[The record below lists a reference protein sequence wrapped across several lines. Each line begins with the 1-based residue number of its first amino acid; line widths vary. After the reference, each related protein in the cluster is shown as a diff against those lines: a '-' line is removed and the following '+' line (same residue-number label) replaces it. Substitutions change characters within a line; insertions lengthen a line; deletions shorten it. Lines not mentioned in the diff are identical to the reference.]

1 LSLSHNYKLIT
12 KHLNSHAYICVSM
25 NATIMTNKKGF
36 TTTLLHSDRLKKPEH
51 GALHKPIH
59 TSVTFGYDDVQ
70 DLVNVF
76 QNKASGF
83 AYSRQGNP
91 TVNALEHKVTQME
104 NGFATVC
111 FATGMAAISSTIIAL
126 IKNGDHII
134 SSSYLFGNTRSIF
147 QSFIDMGLDITFTD
161 ATSAENIKAGLK
173 HNTKM
178 VFVETIANP
187 ATQIADMEAIGRL
200 CEEKG
205 ILYMVDNTMTTPY
218 LFKPINVK
226 ASLVINSL
234 TKYIGG
240 HGNAL
245 GGSVTDTGLFN
256 WLNFANINE
265 VYKKQV
271 KPETLG
277 VTQIRKK
284 GLRDAGG
291 TLAPEAA
298 HSISIGSETLALR
311 MDRACNNAKALANY
325 FEAHPNIKKVFYP
338 GLAHHPQHEMAKRLF
353 ANFGSLMS
361 IELDESIDCF
371 AFLNKLQLVVKS
383 SNLGDTRTLAIPV
396 AHTIFNELGPEKRA
410 EMGISDNMIRLSIGI
425 EDLEDLLGDFGEAL
439 A

>member
-1 LSLSHNYKLIT
+1 
-12 KHLNSHAYICVSM
+12 
-25 NATIMTNKKGF
+25 MTNKKGF

-59 TSVTFGYDDVQ
+59 TSVTYGYDDVQ

-104 NGFATVC
+104 NGFASVC

-126 IKNGDHII
+126 IKHTDHILA
-134 SSSYLFGNTRSIF
+134 SSYLFGNTRSVF
-147 QSFIDMGLDITFTD
+147 QTFIDMGLDVTFTD
-161 ATSAENIKAGLK
+161 ATSVENIKSGLK
-173 HNTKM
+173 VNTKL

-187 ATQIADMEAIGRL
+187 ATQIADLEAIGGL

-205 ILYMVDNTMTTPY
+205 IIFMVDNTMTTPY
-218 LFKPINVK
+218 LFKPVNVK

-245 GGSVTDTGLFN
+245 GGSVTDTGLFD
-256 WLNFANINE
+256 WTNFPNIYE
-265 VYKKQV
+265 GFKKQV
-271 KPETLG
+271 KPENLG

-291 TLAPEAA
+291 TLSPEAA
-298 HSISIGSETLALR
+298 HSISVGSETLALR
-311 MDRACNNAKALANY
+311 MDRSCSNAMALAKF
-325 FEAHPNIKKVFYP
+325 FESHTKIKKVFYP
-338 GLAHHPQHEMAKRLF
+338 GLADHPQHTTAEKLF
-353 ANFGSLMS
+353 KNFGSLMS
-361 IELDESIDCF
+361 IELDESVDCF
-371 AFLNKLQLVVKS
+371 GFLNKLELVVKS

-396 AHTIFNELGPEKRA
+396 AHTIFNELGAEKRA
-410 EMGISDNMIRLSIGI
+410 EMGISDNMIRLSVGI
-425 EDLEDLLGDFGEAL
+425 EDIEDLLGDFGNAL
-439 A
+439 G